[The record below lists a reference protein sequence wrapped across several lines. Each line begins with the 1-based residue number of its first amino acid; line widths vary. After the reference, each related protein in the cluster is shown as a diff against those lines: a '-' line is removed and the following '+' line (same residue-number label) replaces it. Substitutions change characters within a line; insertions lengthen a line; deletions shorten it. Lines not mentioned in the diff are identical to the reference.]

1 MRTAETTNVVRNL
14 LSAAA
19 IAAVVLSATG
29 VAAQDLPT
37 FEMKGFAI
45 TQHQVAVVGSASVQ
59 EHAPTAKLAL
69 DGMPAS
75 PHQVAVLTPR
85 PRITEARAAKLTI
98 VDVSAR

>member
-1 MRTAETTNVVRNL
+1 MRTAETINVVKNL
-14 LSAAA
+14 LSTAA
-19 IAAVVLSATG
+19 IAAVVLGATRA
-29 VAAQDLPT
+29 AAQDLPT

-59 EHAPTAKLAL
+59 ETVKLAL
-69 DGMPAS
+69 GGMPAS

-85 PRITEARAAKLTI
+85 PRITEARAAKLAI